1 MYTYV
6 GTNSKKLV
14 KVKRGQLFIA
24 YRENIGYVLCIN
36 LGIIGEYKEESY
48 IIGPIKGYYTL
59 KYNNTKKVK
68 EYFVDLE
75 YLRRNGQQLIDYAF
89 HNRVEEHDIISTNID
104 LVKFEVDLSFL
115 DTSLFKVWEQK
126 NILAKLLSPH
136 KDVIIANSMDKMA
149 YVRTKDLVIGKFYCN
164 YYRVNIFMY
173 LGRTKDKG
181 YRWLFLN
188 DYIVKYIKD
197 NNIVSLQQ
205 LYANNNIRE
214 YFEEVI
220 DKTLNRRYELDAE
233 DVSEAY
239 RYCYKLGGLKV

>member
-48 IIGPIKGYYTL
+48 IIEPIKGYYTL

-136 KDVIIANSMDKMA
+136 KEVIIENSRNKMA

-164 YYRVNIFMY
+164 YYRVSIFMY

-188 DYIVKYIKD
+188 DSIVKYIKD
-197 NNIVSLQQ
+197 NNIVSIQQ

-220 DKTLNRRYELDAE
+220 DKTLNRRYELDAD